1 MPRFWGGLLLEATD
15 IQFLEGKKSVS
26 LRINPA
32 SRIRITGTSGSGKST
47 LLKILAGLKQPLAGK
62 LNRQQN
68 IRQGYVPQ
76 EMPPLYLPSMRVFIK
91 EIMSYSAHKNNMQ
104 EIHRLFQNEMEFWQ
118 LQESLLDS
126 RLDSLSGGEKQ
137 RFLISIALSLDPQ
150 ILFLDEPTSA
160 LPAKLKQKVCD
171 RICSLTIPFILVSH
185 DLVWNN
191 CMLEEIS
198 LGE

>member
-1 MPRFWGGLLLEATD
+1 LLEATD
-15 IQFLEGKKSVS
+15 ILFLEGKKSVS

-32 SRIRITGTSGSGKST
+32 SRVRVTGASGSGKST

-76 EMPPLYLPSMRVFIK
+76 EMPLLYLPSMRVFIK
-91 EIMSYSAHKNNMQ
+91 EIMSYSVHKNNTK
-104 EIHRLFQNEMEFWQ
+104 EIHRLFHKEMKFLE
-118 LQESLLDS
+118 LQELLLDS
-126 RLDSLSGGEKQ
+126 PIDSLSGGEKQ
-137 RFLISIALSLDPQ
+137 RFLISIALSLEPQ
-150 ILFLDEPTSA
+150 ILFLDEPTSS
-160 LPAKLKQKVCD
+160 LPATLKQKVCD

-185 DLVWNN
+185 DLVWND
-191 CMLEEIS
+191 CTLEEVS